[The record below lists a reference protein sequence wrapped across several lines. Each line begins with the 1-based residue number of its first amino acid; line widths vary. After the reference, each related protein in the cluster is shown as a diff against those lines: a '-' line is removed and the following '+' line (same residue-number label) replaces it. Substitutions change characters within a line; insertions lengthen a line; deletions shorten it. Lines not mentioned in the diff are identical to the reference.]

1 MSVPEDEVTSI
12 RHDGEGGGLK
22 APTDHRGLRVMGFEE
37 CLERLRATPVGRLA
51 LVHAGEPL
59 VFPVNHAV
67 DGVDIIFRTLWGSKL
82 RAAEDA
88 GTVAFEVDGY
98 DTLTET
104 GWSVIVK
111 GTAEMV
117 YEDKDTDRYDRLRLR
132 SWADTAEAGFWVRIR
147 PIEVTGREV
156 LAPNAAPPTV

>member
-1 MSVPEDEVTSI
+1 MSVPENETTSV
-12 RHDGEGGGLK
+12 RSESGAGPLR
-22 APTDHRGLRVMGFEE
+22 APTDHRGLRVLSFEE
-37 CLERLRATPVGRLA
+37 CQERLKATPVGRVA
-51 LVHAGEPL
+51 LVHAGEPV
-59 VFPVNHAV
+59 VFPVNHAM
-67 DGVDIIFRTLWGSKL
+67 DGVDVVFRTLWGSKL

-98 DTLTET
+98 DTVTET

-111 GTAEMV
+111 GTAEVV
-117 YEDKDTDRYDRLRLR
+117 YEDEDTNRYDRMRLR

-156 LAPNAAPPTV
+156 LPPAT